1 MKLNTLPPSLRDNQ
15 RYIVFEIISKKDV
28 RLDNVVNAI
37 WSASLQ
43 LFGEVGTSKFKMWVP
58 SQLFDAGRKR
68 GVMKTTH
75 DSVEEVRAVLASIKE
90 IEGESV
96 IFYVHGVTGTIKSA
110 KNKFM
115 GQGDLRDFGVKGE
128 KA

>member
-1 MKLNTLPPSLRDNQ
+1 MKLNPLPPSLRDNQ

-28 RLDNVVNAI
+28 QLENVVNAI
-37 WSASLQ
+37 WSTSLQ

-58 SQLFDAGRKR
+58 SQLFDARRKKA
-68 GVMKTTH
+68 VIKTTH

-96 IFYVHGVTGTIKSA
+96 IFYVHGVTGTIRSA

-115 GQGDLRDFGVKGE
+115 GQVDLRDFAVRRE